1 MTETN
6 PATTPAGTTLS
17 PDDTPAVIA
26 RGSGPTR
33 RLTVVEAHDVTPH
46 MRRVSFVFDGIENF
60 TYEPGQALLLAVPL
74 PGDGEWGRRDYTIRS
89 LDRNTGRLDIDFV
102 LHGDAPGSSWARSA
116 KPGDVLLARGPRGG
130 TVFDAEADWHLL
142 VGDETCIPALFH
154 ILEEMP
160 EGTPAKV
167 FIEVG
172 EASDEQ
178 AVDTPATLDL
188 VYVHRTA
195 AKAEDDTELLDRLEA
210 FELPAGTG
218 HAYVIGETG
227 KVRQM
232 RRRLIERGLAK
243 EQISAEGYWRPG
255 RIGGHDHIRD

>member
-1 MTETN
+1 MTETG
-6 PATTPAGTTLS
+6 PKTTPEGTTLAA
-17 PDDTPAVIA
+17 DVETPAVIA
-26 RGSGPTR
+26 RGGGPTR
-33 RLTVVEAHDVTPH
+33 RLTVVEAHDLTPH
-46 MRRVSFVFDGIENF
+46 MRRVSFVFDGVDTF
-60 TYEPGQALLLAVPL
+60 AYEPGQALLLAVPL
-74 PGDGEWGRRDYTIRS
+74 ADGEWGRRDYTIRS

-102 LHGDAPGSSWARSA
+102 LHGDAPGAGWARSA
-116 KPGDVLLARGPRGG
+116 KPGDVLLARGPRGN
-130 TVFDAEADWHLL
+130 TVFDTDADWHLL
-142 VGDETCIPALFH
+142 VGDEACIPALFH

-172 EASDEQ
+172 NEADEQ
-178 AVDTPATLDL
+178 PVDTAAAIDL

-195 AKAEDDTELLDRLEA
+195 AKAEDDTNMFDHLEA
-210 FELPAGTG
+210 FPLPDGTG

-227 KVRQM
+227 KVRQL

>member
-1 MTETN
+1 MTETG
-6 PATTPAGTTLS
+6 PKTTPDGTTLS

-26 RGSGPTR
+26 RGTGPTR

-60 TYEPGQALLLAVPL
+60 SYMPGQALLLAVPL
-74 PGDGEWGRRDYTIRS
+74 ADGEWGRRDYTIRS

-102 LHGDAPGSSWARSA
+102 LHGDAPGAGWARSA
-116 KPGDVLLARGPRGG
+116 QPGDVLLARGPRGG

-142 VGDETCIPALFH
+142 VGDESCIPALFH

-160 EGTPAKV
+160 AGTPAKV

-172 EASDEQ
+172 DAADEQ
-178 AVDTPATLDL
+178 AVDTRAAVDL

-195 AKAEDDTELLDRLEA
+195 ERAEDDTELAEHLEA
-210 FELPAGTG
+210 FALPEGTG

-227 KVRQM
+227 KVRQL

>member
-1 MTETN
+1 MTETG
-6 PATTPAGTTLS
+6 PKTTPDGTTLS
-17 PDDTPAVIA
+17 PDDTPDVIA
-26 RGSGPTR
+26 RGTGPTR
-33 RLTVVEAHDVTPH
+33 RLTVVEAHDVAPH

-60 TYEPGQALLLAVPL
+60 TYRPGQALLLAVPL
-74 PGDGEWGRRDYTIRS
+74 VDGEWGRRDYTIRS
-89 LDRNTGRLDIDFV
+89 LNRNTGRLDIDFV
-102 LHGDAPGSSWARSA
+102 LHGDAPGACWARSA
-116 KPGDVLLARGPRGG
+116 QPGDVLLARGPRGG

-142 VGDETCIPALFH
+142 VGDEACIPALFH

-172 EASDEQ
+172 DAADEQ
-178 AVDTPATLDL
+178 TVETRAAIDL

-195 AKAEDDTELLDRLEA
+195 ERAEDDTGLSEHLEA
-210 FELPAGTG
+210 FALPEGTG

-227 KVRQM
+227 KVRQL